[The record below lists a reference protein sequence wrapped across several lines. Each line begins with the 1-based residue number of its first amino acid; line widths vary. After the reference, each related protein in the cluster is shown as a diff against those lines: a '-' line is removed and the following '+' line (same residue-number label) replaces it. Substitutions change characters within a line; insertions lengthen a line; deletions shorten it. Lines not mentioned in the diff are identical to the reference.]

1 MDKMNYDH
9 GLVRYATE
17 HELGGGKTH
26 WLRPRLVGYGVAMV
40 VMCIAFTYALTHRS
54 TVEAKIARDRGA
66 LFHET
71 KRGDIENT
79 YTLTLFNKTSF
90 NEIYEVNF
98 QGHPSARLIGPA
110 SLELAPGQTRVQ
122 IYQVQIA
129 PDMLANSRLPISFI
143 IEPAKHPENEV
154 TIESSFIGPD
164 RWK

>member
-1 MDKMNYDH
+1 
-9 GLVRYATE
+9 
-17 HELGGGKTH
+17 
-26 WLRPRLVGYGVAMV
+26 V

-110 SLELAPGQTRVQ
+110 SLELTPGQTRVQ
-122 IYQVQIA
+122 VYQVQIA
-129 PDMLANSRLPISFI
+129 PDMLANSRLPVSFI